1 VVARRL
7 NTNDGGRV
15 HVTSDDEAEVRALVG
30 RLEAAW
36 NGVDAAAFAAEF
48 RPDAD
53 FVNVRGDYHSGR
65 DAVEHGH
72 AAILRG
78 IYAGSTIRYSL
89 SRVREVAPGVLVA
102 HVDAL
107 LSVPAGPFAGDTAA
121 IPSMVLVRD
130 GGAWRIA
137 SFHNTARP
145 RA

>member
-1 VVARRL
+1 M
-7 NTNDGGRV
+7 
-15 HVTSDDEAEVRALVG
+15 TSDDEAAVRALVG
-30 RLEAAW
+30 RLETAW
-36 NGVDAAAFAAEF
+36 NAVDPAAFAAEF
-48 RPDAD
+48 MPDAD

-72 AAILRG
+72 AAILAS

-89 SRVREVAPGVLVA
+89 ARAREVAPGVLVA

-107 LSVPAGPFAGDTAA
+107 LSVPARPFAGDIRA
-121 IPSMVLVRD
+121 IPSLVLVRD

-145 RA
+145 PA